1 VHAHGPLR
9 IVEDADWLRAQL
21 AALTATNEAPQTQP
35 WSMDEAPP
43 DYIDTLMKAIV
54 GIEIP
59 IVRLEGKWKLSQNQP
74 EQNRQGVIAG
84 MQEQFSQ

>member
-1 VHAHGPLR
+1 
-9 IVEDADWLRAQL
+9 
-21 AALTATNEAPQTQP
+21 
-35 WSMDEAPP
+35 MDEAPP

-74 EQNRQGVIAG
+74 EQNRKGVIAG
-84 MQEQFSQ
+84 MQEQSSQ